1 MICFSDQRQVKKT
14 SEKKKKQRE
23 MHGILENYKLK
34 NKQIGRREAQ
44 DKIYN
49 VRKNIMTKERKDLG

>member
-1 MICFSDQRQVKKT
+1 
-14 SEKKKKQRE
+14 
-23 MHGILENYKLK
+23 MHGMQEKYKLK

-49 VRKNIMTKERKDLG
+49 VRKSIIAKEKRELG